1 MCLQN
6 LRASGWARSPNAPT
20 AVSARP
26 PYRVL
31 QVPLQAAPKAGA
43 RSDGKEGAKFSIEE
57 QAVLNQ
63 IPSTGITLD
72 RLAFKT
78 KLPAKV
84 VGDVTMS
91 LRMKRL
97 IRFLPG
103 NRVAPAANS
112 VNL

>member
-1 MCLQN
+1 MK
-6 LRASGWARSPNAPT
+6 SGEKDKG
-20 AVSARP
+20 
-26 PYRVL
+26 
-31 QVPLQAAPKAGA
+31 AA
-43 RSDGKEGAKFSIEE
+43 FTLEE
-57 QAVLNQ
+57 QAVLKQ

-103 NRVAPAANS
+103 NRVAPAADS
-112 VNL
+112 ANL

>member
-1 MCLQN
+1 MK
-6 LRASGWARSPNAPT
+6 SGEKDKG
-20 AVSARP
+20 
-26 PYRVL
+26 
-31 QVPLQAAPKAGA
+31 AA
-43 RSDGKEGAKFSIEE
+43 FTLEE
-57 QAVLNQ
+57 QAVLKQ

-78 KLPAKV
+78 KLPAKI

-103 NRVAPAANS
+103 NRVAPAADS
-112 VNL
+112 DNL

>member
-1 MCLQN
+1 MGN
-6 LRASGWARSPNAPT
+6 GDRRTERKGAGEDRKVKSGGKDKG
-20 AVSARP
+20 
-26 PYRVL
+26 
-31 QVPLQAAPKAGA
+31 AA
-43 RSDGKEGAKFSIEE
+43 FTLEE
-57 QAVLNQ
+57 QAVLKQ

-103 NRVAPAANS
+103 NRVAPAADS
-112 VNL
+112 ANL